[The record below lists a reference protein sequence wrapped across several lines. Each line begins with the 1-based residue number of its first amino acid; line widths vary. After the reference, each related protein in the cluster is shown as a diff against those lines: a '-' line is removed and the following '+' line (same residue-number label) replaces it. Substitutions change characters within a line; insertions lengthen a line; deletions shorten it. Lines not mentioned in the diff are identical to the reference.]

1 MLLSFDYL
9 NLISPSTSQYIRLS
23 YVGEINLTED
33 AATQL
38 ASFIEH
44 RLLNEAQTLAEY
56 RDESTLKQRVDI
68 VYQLWIEKK
77 EDLIKLQ
84 SPRGTKVEDYIKKFL
99 NEIDSQV
106 VMSVVTSLTEKEIKA
121 IAFMKPLN
129 SITQKKLLKHFVEAQ
144 SDMKNKLGMYLLILY
159 LILLCKILYFISLL
173 VLSTVS
179 MQKSSV
185 DDAMTRF
192 TAKDTDRKEES
203 GEY

>member
-1 MLLSFDYL
+1 MNLS
-9 NLISPSTSQYIRLS
+9 
-23 YVGEINLTED
+23 ED
-33 AATQL
+33 EAIQL
-38 ASFIEH
+38 ATFIEH
-44 RLLNEAQTLAEY
+44 RLLSEAQTLAEY

-129 SITQKKLLKHFVEAQ
+129 SITQKKLLKHFVKAQ
-144 SDMKNKLGMYLLILY
+144 SDMKNKLGMYSLILY
-159 LILLCKILYFISLL
+159 LILWCTLL
-173 VLSTVS
+173 P
-179 MQKSSV
+179 
-185 DDAMTRF
+185 RC
-192 TAKDTDRKEES
+192 
-203 GEY
+203 